1 MFNRKFT
8 NVNANF
14 DPNYYEFEKKKQ
26 IIENKAKEKER
37 LLLEQENKKN
47 TIQINFKNTY
57 INKSIQKKYDEII
70 QNNNKRNQEKLD
82 ERTLTKK
89 IKSNNNND
97 NNDTIDT
104 YLVTGIY
111 IFSLKKIFLEN
122 ESKNKKIDN
131 NQTTNTYVN
140 QSEYLYI
147 EQMSTQ
153 KSKIEETFVK
163 NSRNLNNSSLDKTD
177 INPIIDKTYISQS
190 NNKTEIDNLNGNNFN
205 CTENTRINYDNSDIN
220 ATLKYESD
228 NDATKIKNNIYN
240 IPNRQENYITKNT
253 ETYNNEKINV
263 IKINNEFKNNIEE
276 KFNQNNKS
284 SNNKFSNTKIFDD
297 DNINEFIYNDQAFIS
312 TNILIDKLFRTK
324 IERK

>member
-1 MFNRKFT
+1 
-8 NVNANF
+8 
-14 DPNYYEFEKKKQ
+14 
-26 IIENKAKEKER
+26 
-37 LLLEQENKKN
+37 
-47 TIQINFKNTY
+47 
-57 INKSIQKKYDEII
+57 
-70 QNNNKRNQEKLD
+70 
-82 ERTLTKK
+82 
-89 IKSNNNND
+89 
-97 NNDTIDT
+97 
-104 YLVTGIY
+104 
-111 IFSLKKIFLEN
+111 
-122 ESKNKKIDN
+122 
-131 NQTTNTYVN
+131 
-140 QSEYLYI
+140 
-147 EQMSTQ
+147 MSTQ